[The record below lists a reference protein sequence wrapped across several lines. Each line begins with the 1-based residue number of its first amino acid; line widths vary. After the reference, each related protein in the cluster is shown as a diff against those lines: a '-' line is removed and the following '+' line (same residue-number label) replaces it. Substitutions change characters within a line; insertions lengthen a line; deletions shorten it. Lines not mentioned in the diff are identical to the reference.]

1 MDMQTKSTDE
11 LRRLLDHIDHDFKKA
26 DERER
31 RFLTGFAVDI
41 LKELGSRATNPFTLD
56 DGVHQD
62 GDGRTLY
69 NVHTHRGVKVV
80 RVWDRNEGGSEARV
94 VWGGVICNFNTT
106 ADAEA
111 WLDEQIDA
119 AEREERDPE
128 GRPWR

>member
-1 MDMQTKSTDE
+1 MDIQTKSTDE
-11 LRRLLDHIDHDFKKA
+11 LRRLLVHIDHDFRSA
-26 DERER
+26 GERER
-31 RFLTGFAVDI
+31 GFLAGFAVDI
-41 LKELGSRATNPFTLD
+41 LKELRSRATDPFTLD
-56 DGVHQD
+56 DGLHQD
-62 GDGRTLY
+62 SDGRTLY

-119 AEREERDPE
+119 ADCEGCDPE